1 MNRLFCNQC
10 NVEKDIVNSGKKGA
24 ATFYL
29 LSCGHRSLVANFT
42 DSFKLSESF
51 DFMKKGKTNI
61 KYSKSDHVPNINY
74 AKKFL
79 QYGDTDYEAAAVL
92 FNIQNRNYDFMNQ
105 AAFLSAQ
112 AVEKYLKA
120 FLFWNSLQH
129 YPNLSGKQILN
140 EFKSLSHDLIK
151 ILNECV
157 KDNADFNKFRSQIEN
172 LNKYSLLK
180 YPDVED
186 QMVYSDDGLSI
197 SSDIS
202 KDVKQIGNFIK
213 ELLTEKS

>member
-1 MNRLFCNQC
+1 MNKKLCSACN
-10 NVEKDIVNSGKKGA
+10 EEREIVSSTPIDKGVRN
-24 ATFYL
+24 L
-29 LSCGHRSLVANFT
+29 LSCGHNFIEINLNET
-42 DSFKLSESF
+42 IKVSELF
-51 DFMKKGKTNI
+51 GLRKTGKTHE
-61 KYSKSDHVPNINY
+61 KYKRGDKPPNINY
-74 AKKFL
+74 AKKFIE
-79 QYGDTDYEAAAVL
+79 YGDIDYKAAVVL
-92 FNIQNRNYDFMNQ
+92 FNIQNRDYDFMNQ

-120 FLFWNSLQH
+120 FLFWNSPQH

-140 EFKSLSHDLIK
+140 ELRTLSHDLIK
-151 ILNECV
+151 ILNECI
-157 KDNADFNKFRSQIEN
+157 KDNADFNKFRSQVES

-186 QMVYSDDGLSI
+186 EMVYSNDGLAI

-202 KDVKQIGNFIK
+202 KDVKQINNFIK

>member
-1 MNRLFCNQC
+1 
-10 NVEKDIVNSGKKGA
+10 
-24 ATFYL
+24 
-29 LSCGHRSLVANFT
+29 
-42 DSFKLSESF
+42 
-51 DFMKKGKTNI
+51 
-61 KYSKSDHVPNINY
+61 
-74 AKKFL
+74 
-79 QYGDTDYEAAAVL
+79 
-92 FNIQNRNYDFMNQ
+92 MNQ

-120 FLFWNSLQH
+120 FLFWNSPQH

-140 EFKSLSHDLIK
+140 EFKTLSYDLIK

-157 KDNADFNKFRSQIEN
+157 KDNVDFNKFRSQVEN

-186 QMVYSDDGLSI
+186 EMVYSNDGLSI

-202 KDVKQIGNFIK
+202 KDVKQFSKFTK
-213 ELLTEKS
+213 ELLTEAS